1 MCKISCK
8 LHHYNK
14 AIILVQCKMKE
25 QNMSYKLNKIVKR
38 SMDVVGSLTG
48 IFLLSPVFLY
58 LIYKV
63 RQDGG
68 PAFYGHPRLGEN
80 GKMFKCWKFR
90 SMVTNSSEVLAELLE
105 NDPAARQE
113 WDANFKLKNDP
124 RITKIGDFLRKTSL
138 DEIPQLFNVLKGEM
152 SLVGPRP
159 IVADEIKY
167 YNEDIKYYYSV
178 KPGVTGL
185 WQVSGRS
192 DLSYRKR
199 VKLDNFYVKNFT
211 ILRDIQIMI
220 KTVFVVV
227 KREGAY

>member
-1 MCKISCK
+1 MRCKIE
-8 LHHYNK
+8 
-14 AIILVQCKMKE
+14 AIR
-25 QNMSYKLNKIVKR
+25 MSKIFKKGIKR
-38 SMDVVGSLTG
+38 TIDIVGSTSG
-48 IFLLSPVFLY
+48 IVLLSPVFLY
-58 LIYKV
+58 LAYKV

-68 PAFYGHPRLGEN
+68 PAFYGHKRLGKD
-80 GKMFKCWKFR
+80 GKTFKCWKFR
-90 SMVTNSSEVLAELLE
+90 SMVPNAGDVLTELLE
-105 NDPAARQE
+105 NDPAAREE
-113 WDANFKLKNDP
+113 WNNTFKLKNDP

-159 IVADEIKY
+159 IVFDEIKY
-167 YNEDIKYYYSV
+167 YNENIKYYYSV

-192 DLSYRKR
+192 DASYRKR
-199 VKLDNFYVKNFT
+199 VKLDNFYVRNFT

-220 KTVFVVV
+220 KTVFVVL